1 MTTTTVAVVV
11 HHCSEAVIEEGVA
24 ALLAQTLPCRVQVV
38 ANSRMAPDLRRRL
51 EAAGAQVLQLERNV
65 GFAQACNLG
74 VRAAGACEYVWFV
87 NPDVRCEP
95 DCHALLR
102 AHTGPATATAPAIRT
117 GTGALE
123 RSIKSRAYVS
133 PVTLLARELVIGRVA
148 HLGSP
153 TPPAAPTSVEMLSG
167 ACLFVR
173 RGDFDRVG
181 GFDGEFFLYG
191 EDLDLSL
198 RLRAA
203 GVDLR
208 YIPAARAV
216 HLTGT
221 GAGGATPTEQIWEIK
236 GRESRR
242 AHSRLLELH
251 VSPAA
256 ARRYERG
263 LRPVLAARIALGRLR
278 GARGAVARDRA
289 ARAWVTGGG

>member
-1 MTTTTVAVVV
+1 MTATTVAVVV
-11 HHCSEAVIEEGVA
+11 HHCSEAVIEDGVA

-38 ANSRMAPDLRRRL
+38 ANSRMAPELRRRL
-51 EAAGAQVLQLERNV
+51 EASGVRVLQLGSNV
-65 GFAQACNLG
+65 GFARACNLG
-74 VRAAGACEYVWFV
+74 VQAAGPSEFVWFV

-102 AHTGPATATAPAIRT
+102 SHTGPATATAPAIRT
-117 GTGALE
+117 GTGELE

-133 PVTLLARELVIGRVA
+133 PVTLLARELIIGRMA

-153 TPPAAPTSVEMLSG
+153 TPPTAPTSVEMLSG

-173 RGDFDRVG
+173 RSDFDRVG

-198 RLRAA
+198 RLRAT

-208 YIPAARAV
+208 YIPTARAV
-216 HLTGT
+216 HVTGT
-221 GAGGATPTEQIWEIK
+221 GSGGPAPTEEIWKIK

-242 AHSRLLELH
+242 AHSRLLEVH
-251 VSPAA
+251 VSPGA
-256 ARRYERG
+256 ARRYELG
-263 LRPVLAARIALGRLR
+263 LRPVLTARIALGRLR
-278 GARGAVARDRA
+278 GARGAVARDRS
-289 ARAWVTGGG
+289 ARAWVTRSD